1 MLERTILSQLVHN
14 DEYARRALPYFK
26 REYFESESD
35 QVIFSLISQFYQTYN
50 AAPSLTALNVELDN
64 SRGLNQTL
72 YKECQDKLRDLD
84 AKPVELDWLM
94 KVSEEFCQD
103 RAFYLAIVDSFDI
116 VENKKRDKA
125 SARQLI
131 DDALSVNFDS
141 HIGHDYIA
149 DADKRYAYYH
159 RQENKVPFDL
169 EDFNKITE
177 GGVSVGTLTVALAG
191 TGVGKTLFMTHFAAS
206 ALLQGY
212 DVLYITLEMS
222 EERIAERI
230 DANLLNIP
238 IKDLKHTSEEIYKK
252 RINALIKRAAGK
264 LIIKEYPMSSAHVGH
279 FRHLLNELRLK
290 KKFIPKV
297 IVVDYLGICASARVS
312 RIGEG
317 VNSYQIIK
325 YVAEELRGL
334 AQEFDVPVITA
345 TQVNRTGFGS
355 TDVDLTDTSE
365 SFGIPMTADMM
376 FALIRTEE
384 LDQLGQLMVKQL
396 KNRYQDEALHRK
408 FMIGV
413 DRSRMRLFNLE
424 DSTSGVGKD
433 SLPSVSDQLKGRKAK
448 LRSLQV

>member
-1 MLERTILSQLVHN
+1 
-14 DEYARRALPYFK
+14 
-26 REYFESESD
+26 
-35 QVIFSLISQFYQTYN
+35 
-50 AAPSLTALNVELDN
+50 
-64 SRGLNQTL
+64 
-72 YKECQDKLRDLD
+72 
-84 AKPVELDWLM
+84 
-94 KVSEEFCQD
+94 
-103 RAFYLAIVDSFDI
+103 
-116 VENKKRDKA
+116 
-125 SARQLI
+125 
-131 DDALSVNFDS
+131 
-141 HIGHDYIA
+141 
-149 DADKRYAYYH
+149 
-159 RQENKVPFDL
+159 
-169 EDFNKITE
+169 
-177 GGVSVGTLTVALAG
+177 
-191 TGVGKTLFMTHFAAS
+191 
-206 ALLQGY
+206 
-212 DVLYITLEMS
+212 
-222 EERIAERI
+222 
-230 DANLLNIP
+230 
-238 IKDLKHTSEEIYKK
+238 
-252 RINALIKRAAGK
+252 
-264 LIIKEYPMSSAHVGH
+264 MSSAHVGH